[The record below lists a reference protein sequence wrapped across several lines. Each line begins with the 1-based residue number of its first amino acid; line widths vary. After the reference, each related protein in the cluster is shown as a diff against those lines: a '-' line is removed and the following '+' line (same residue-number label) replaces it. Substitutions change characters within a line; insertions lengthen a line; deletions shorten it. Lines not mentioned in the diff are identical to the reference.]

1 MNNEGLFTEIR
12 FIYQDLPQK
21 KAEAMAG
28 RAAASIAKLLT
39 YSDVARKHGLLSLE
53 YLAEHEEDDFLKK
66 TMLLIVD
73 GTDADL
79 IWTIMFSDY
88 LSKFLYRSPQERL
101 TALLSLNGALAIQ
114 EGDNP
119 HVIEG
124 RLLALAPEGT
134 QEYLDDELKKQESFM
149 KDFEEAQKPKPGNF
163 AKAAR
168 IVEQPVYGPDER
180 ILELTDKA
188 LRRLDPEDLAF
199 LLPEVPDIAVV
210 TVLSRLSGEAV
221 SHIFDAQDDPMLSEA
236 MAESAGVVGRDA
248 SPEELAK
255 SGGQILLAL
264 TKIVQ
269 AGTIDFDGIDEYAAA
284 LDQYLPNLEE
294 ELAAEEKAQA
304 EKKAAEPD
312 SPTQLSEEDIK
323 NLVGNIFGDLT
334 GDSE

>member
-53 YLAEHEEDDFLKK
+53 YLAEHEEDDYLKK
-66 TMLLIVD
+66 AMLLVVD
-73 GTDADL
+73 GTDGDL
-79 IWTIMFSDY
+79 VWTIMFSDY
-88 LSKFLYRSPQERL
+88 LSKFLYKSPQERL
-101 TALLSLNGALAIQ
+101 TALLDLNGALAIQ

-134 QEYLDDELKKQESFM
+134 QDYLDDELKKYESAM
-149 KDFEEAQKPKPGNF
+149 HDFEKAQKPKPGDF
-163 AKAAR
+163 MKAAR
-168 IVEQPVYGPDER
+168 EAEQPTYGPDER

-199 LLPEVPDIAVV
+199 VLPEVPQIAVV
-210 TVLSRLSGEAV
+210 TVLSRLSGEAA
-221 SHIFDAQDDPMLSEA
+221 SHIFDAQDSPMLSEA
-236 MAESAGVVGRDA
+236 MAESSGVVGRDA
-248 SPEELAK
+248 SAEEIAK

-264 TKIVQ
+264 TKAVK
-269 AGTIDFDGIDEYAAA
+269 AGTFDFDGIDEYTAA
-284 LDQYLPNLEE
+284 LDQYLPNLEAE
-294 ELAAEEKAQA
+294 MEAEEKAYVQKQV
-304 EKKAAEPD
+304 ENY
-312 SPTQLSEEDIK
+312 SPTQLSEQEIK
-323 NLVGNIFGDLT
+323 DLVGDIFGDMT